1 LTVLSR
7 TIGSCTRAALSI
19 ALSVG
24 FCAGAAEAKTHHDT
38 PTAGTLQA
46 QPSVPTPLPMYG
58 PAYHGDPG
66 NRAPEKLDAFAT
78 VTYALSHAPSLFA
91 QRATVA
97 SLDSTFQKTRATEYP
112 STDAQLQSQLSKQAN
127 QSGQFAQYGLTPQ
140 SNFSQ
145 NTAEL
150 TGSYNLYNGTAQLN
164 AEQARKQLLNASFEL
179 SRQQEQLVATVSA
192 AFFTL
197 AEDEGIVDVD
207 RNDLAYQQALL
218 DSANAEYHVGRVA
231 GVDVLR
237 AQVAVAQS
245 NSTLVQAQTDE
256 ANAKEALAVQIGAP
270 AETVFDL
277 PHILPEPAAPK
288 APARELDTIA
298 KMNRPEIAEARASLD
313 ASKLANAAVDN
324 DLRPT
329 VAITGAFG
337 SQVSPTSFVSEQQ
350 QIDASNASAI
360 ASYNQEKLLFPN
372 ATIAPPTLLP
382 AVNRHVP
389 GFWQIQI
396 LSNFAIPLYDY
407 GQRAAAHH
415 AAKAQIDSSLA
426 GLYNAYDT
434 VEADVNTSRRNLDAA
449 AQRLAFAKQSADL
462 ARETARIAQLQYRN
476 GLISFT
482 DVTQTEQTA
491 LSAANTLIA
500 ARVTYI
506 NAFIKLRV
514 ALAPPNAASAA
525 DLRGL

>member
-1 LTVLSR
+1 LIIRPATFGTLVAGLFVAGL
-7 TIGSCTRAALSI
+7 IVAGSGTPSL
-19 ALSVG
+19 
-24 FCAGAAEAKTHHDT
+24 AKTHHT
-38 PTAGTLQA
+38 APTAGTLQA
-46 QPSVPTPLPMYG
+46 QPGVPTPLPMYG

-66 NRAPEKLDAFAT
+66 SRAPETLDAFAT

-97 SLDSTFQKTRATEYP
+97 NLDATFQKARATEYP
-112 STDAQLQSQLSKQAN
+112 SNAAQLQSQLSKQAN
-127 QSGQFAQYGLTPQ
+127 ESGQFAQYGLTPQ
-140 SNFSQ
+140 SNYSQ
-145 NTAEL
+145 NTAQL

-164 AEQARKQLLNASFEL
+164 AQQARKQLLNASYEL

-197 AEDEGIVDVD
+197 AEDHGVVDVD
-207 RNDLAYQQALL
+207 RADLAYQQALL
-218 DSANAEYHVGRVA
+218 DSAQAEYHVGRVA

-256 ANAKEALAVQIGAP
+256 ANASEALAVQIGAP
-270 AETVFDL
+270 AETLFAL
-277 PHILPEPAAPK
+277 PRVLPEPAIPK
-288 APARELDTIA
+288 APAKDLVTIA

-313 ASKLANAAVDN
+313 ASKIADAAVDN

-360 ASYNQEKLLFPN
+360 ASYNSEKALFPN

-382 AVNRHVP
+382 PVNRHVP

-396 LSNFAIPLYDY
+396 LSNFSIPLCDY

-426 GLYNAYDT
+426 GLYNAYDS
-434 VEADVNTSRRNLDAA
+434 VQADVNTSRRNLEAA
-449 AQRLAFAKQSADL
+449 SQRLAFAKQSAEL

-482 DVTQTEQTA
+482 DATQTEQTA
-491 LSAANTLIA
+491 LSAENTLVA